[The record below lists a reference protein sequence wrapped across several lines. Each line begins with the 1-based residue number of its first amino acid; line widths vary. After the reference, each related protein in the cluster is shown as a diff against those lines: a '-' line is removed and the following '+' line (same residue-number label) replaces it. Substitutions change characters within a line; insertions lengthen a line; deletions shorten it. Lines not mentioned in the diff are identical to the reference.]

1 MSINAISSSLNSSQS
16 ASTKSKA
23 DESLQQLAAEG
34 DPIAIAEL
42 KQQEKDQNPQPQ
54 SPASEPGKGQKV
66 DSYV

>member
-1 MSINAISSSLNSSQS
+1 MSITGVTSSLNSLNSPT
-16 ASTKSKA
+16 TKSKA

-42 KQQEKDQNPQPQ
+42 KQQEQQQNPASQ